1 MPQQQQLSVSST
13 AFCCRAFISITLL
26 PKTLV
31 FQHKASKNSVDL
43 QCSRR
48 AIGIDETSMIH
59 FHNVRN
65 DSSSFF
71 FRQPSGIFWT
81 LISEA
86 GSLMTAWACE
96 QLRSWKPKNPL
107 GSYLFLCCI
116 GSMLGLGSWT
126 SNSSNLFE
134 VILSLDTRTQQSG
147 AFLHFAHPSPQQRKL
162 WLLPGE
168 WGGIHSLFC
177 AFSGFLTLLSSL
189 HCVSNCACTIW

>member
-1 MPQQQQLSVSST
+1 MFSSGN
-13 AFCCRAFISITLL
+13 RDWWDI
-26 PKTLV
+26 
-31 FQHKASKNSVDL
+31 
-43 QCSRR
+43 
-48 AIGIDETSMIH
+48 MIR
-59 FHNVRN
+59 FHYYVRN

-71 FRQPSGIFWT
+71 FRQPSGIFWS
-81 LISEA
+81 LISVA

-96 QLRSWKPKNPL
+96 QLRSWKPKNTF

-147 AFLHFAHPSPQQRKL
+147 AFLHFAHPSPQPRKL
-162 WLLPGE
+162 GSLAAPGA
-168 WGGIHSLFC
+168 WRYSLFLFC
-177 AFSGFLTLLSSL
+177 AFSGFLTLRSSL